1 MSLSIV
7 SSFSPWLACTPGA
20 HRLENPINSLYR
32 VALAIPEAGQM
43 RSSQD
48 GGKVKQPGLSREV
61 FWVGLSTPKSLRMF
75 KYIRYGEQV
84 KTKLY
89 QVAKSLLYIITHVI
103 CSVLLPKSDKIEI
116 AGCDILLHVLPET

>member
-48 GGKVKQPGLSREV
+48 GGKVKQPGLGGEV
-61 FWVGLSTPKSLRMF
+61 FRVCLSTPEALRMC
-75 KYIRYGEQV
+75 KYIIFVYGEQV

-89 QVAKSLLYIITHVI
+89 QDAKS
-103 CSVLLPKSDKIEI
+103 VLFYFQNQM
-116 AGCDILLHVLPET
+116 CV